1 MQQKHHNIQP
11 LYRMRCQNLSHLYM
25 INSYTSDKSPLP
37 LSQLITTMIVL
48 LAFVPASAQMRR
60 IAVHT
65 TDQSIALTQV
75 APVHDF
81 SADIIEAYDFETVD
95 EPPTFPGGYGAL
107 MQFINSERTY
117 PADAYAQKIRG
128 RVLCSFVVQPDG
140 AITHIN
146 VLRGIE
152 PSLDR
157 EAVRILDGM
166 PRWHAGRNNGS
177 TVPVYCIFPIT
188 FRL

>member
-1 MQQKHHNIQP
+1 MTKRSTP
-11 LYRMRCQNLSHLYM
+11 
-25 INSYTSDKSPLP
+25 DKSLLT
-37 LSQLITTMIVL
+37 LSRLILIAVIVIT
-48 LAFVPASAQMRR
+48 AFPGNAQMRR

-65 TDQSIALTQV
+65 TDQSLALTEIN
-75 APVHDF
+75 PGRNF

-107 MQFINSERTY
+107 MQFINASRTY
-117 PADAYAQKIRG
+117 PAHAYAQKIQG
-128 RVLCSFVVQPDG
+128 RVLCSFIVQPDG
-140 AITHIN
+140 EITHVN

-166 PRWHAGRNNGS
+166 PRWHAGRMDG
-177 TVPVYCIFPIT
+177 TKVPVYCIFPIT